1 MMEINQNNT
10 VSVIGI
16 GKIGLCNALAFE
28 KAGYN
33 VVGYDINQK
42 YVDSI
47 NDKSFNS
54 SEPFVNDYIAEAV
67 NFRASTEIKDA
78 LNHSKLL
85 FVIVGTPKGATAY
98 DHTYLN
104 AFMNKLNSF
113 KVDGYHIVVS
123 CSVTPG
129 YFKNE
134 LPSLIKDCTNMKLSY
149 NPQFVQQG
157 SLMETFLNPDTVII
171 GAYEQSDADELI
183 RLYSKTCKNTP
194 KFEVLSPESVEITKF
209 AIATFVTLKISFAN
223 FIGDV
228 ADLTPGANKFDILRA
243 VGSDSRIGGKCL
255 MPGWGYGGVCF
266 PRDNGILIDYAKE
279 LNIPSSIPEVAHSYN
294 EYHAEFLANR
304 FMKVNGENEIF
315 VFSDVA
321 FKPNSP
327 IPMIDESHK
336 LKVAKIIANQGRKVI
351 IKDKA
356 NVIELVKSEFGDKF
370 EYNIV

>member
-1 MMEINQNNT
+1 MSDAKK

-28 KAGYN
+28 KSGYQ
-33 VVGYDINQK
+33 VVGYDIHQD
-42 YVDSI
+42 YVDSL
-47 NDKSFNS
+47 NAKTFNS
-54 SEPFVNDYIAEAV
+54 SEPQVNEYLAGAT
-67 NFRASTEIKDA
+67 NFRATTEIKHVLD
-78 LNHSKLL
+78 HSKLL
-85 FVIVGTPKGATAY
+85 FIIVGTPKGATAY

-104 AFMNKLNSF
+104 AFMEKLNEH
-113 KVDGYHIVVS
+113 KVDGYHLIVS

-129 YFKNE
+129 YFAKE
-134 LPSLIKDCTNMKLSY
+134 LPTLIKDCTNMKLSY

-157 SLMETFLNPDTVII
+157 SLMDTFLNPDTVIV
-171 GAYEQSDADELI
+171 GSYEQSVAEEVI
-183 RLYSKTCKNTP
+183 TLYKDTCQNSP

-243 VGSDSRIGGKCL
+243 VGSDSRIGSKCL
-255 MPGWGYGGVCF
+255 TPGWGYGGVCF
-266 PRDNGILIDYAKE
+266 PRDNGILIDYAKD
-279 LNIPSSIPEVAHSYN
+279 LNMPTTIPQAAHSYN
-294 EYHAEFLANR
+294 EYHAEFLAKRFLQVNR
-304 FMKVNGENEIF
+304 ENETF

-336 LKVAKIIANQGRKVI
+336 LKVAKIIANQGREVM
-351 IKDKA
+351 IKDRA
-356 NVIELVKSEFGDKF
+356 DVIELVEAEFGDLF
-370 EYNIV
+370 QYQTI